1 MIYRNKWLSLVLL
14 LFLSRPAFAADVRIQ
29 LLYFFSTAC
38 PHCKQTTPV
47 VSELSKEFSV
57 QGVLS
62 GKDGPGPL
70 PFPLRKAAKA
80 DKEQYGIQGVPT
92 LVVLKDSKTRLVIS
106 GERDIKAG
114 RTLIR
119 GIEQGALTVSEA
131 VESLRQGDVIIAGF
145 LVSRGDYFSKNAK
158 FILTD
163 RRKDIYVNLWLPLEA
178 VKSKFK
184 KTRPRLMSD
193 VIGMPV
199 VLKGKLVKIETGF
212 QLTVKEEVIVE

>member
-1 MIYRNKWLSLVLL
+1 MVKCHPLFLYGKRSSGEVLLRVNLIIRNKWLLLVLFL
-14 LFLSRPAFAADVRIQ
+14 LLSRLAFAADSRIH
-29 LLYFFSTAC
+29 LLYFFSATC

-62 GKDGPGPL
+62 GKDDPGPL
-70 PFPLRKAAKA
+70 PFPLRKAVKA

-92 LVVLKDSKTRLVIS
+92 LVVLKDGKTRLVIC

-131 VESLRQGDVIIAGF
+131 VVNIPQGDVIITGF
-145 LVSRGDYFSKNAK
+145 LVSRGDYF
-158 FILTD
+158 
-163 RRKDIYVNLWLPLEA
+163 
-178 VKSKFK
+178 
-184 KTRPRLMSD
+184 
-193 VIGMPV
+193 
-199 VLKGKLVKIETGF
+199 
-212 QLTVKEEVIVE
+212 